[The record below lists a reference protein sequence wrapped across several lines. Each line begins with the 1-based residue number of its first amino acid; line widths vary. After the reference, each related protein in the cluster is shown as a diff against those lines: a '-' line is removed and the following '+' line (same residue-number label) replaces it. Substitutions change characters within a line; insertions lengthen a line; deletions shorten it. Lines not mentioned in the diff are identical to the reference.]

1 MKTTHAKDGVGG
13 EHPEYYT
20 PFKERLCKR
29 LFCGTKIDHGERD
42 YVCNECGARRP
53 KHWDI
58 VQQCP
63 KHGGHPD
70 GVRSFSSQCPEFR
83 SGSSTREILL
93 ARMEMGS
100 ESRKLE
106 AGRQEEKL
114 LEGFHLAEEKALAAE
129 KQCASL

>member
-1 MKTTHAKDGVGG
+1 MPRVQIWQQHSVRHVALLAQCNFQNTTKKLFFQSLPDKRPGKGF
-13 EHPEYYT
+13 
-20 PFKERLCKR
+20 PF
-29 LFCGTKIDHGERD
+29 
-42 YVCNECGARRP
+42 
-53 KHWDI
+53 
-58 VQQCP
+58 
-63 KHGGHPD
+63 
-70 GVRSFSSQCPEFR
+70 SFHS
-83 SGSSTREILL
+83 EILL